1 MDSQKR
7 RSKAPKGILWYL
19 GEHPDL
25 LQRYTD
31 LPGLLRRMVHLIKGK
46 IEQARQAL
54 RYMGRE
60 KLARRFPESEIFKN
74 FVYDGFCGAFT
85 RKNRKIFNRAVN
97 ADVNSVLRYAESQR
111 VKSFR

>member
-31 LPGLLRRMVHLIKGK
+31 LPGLLRRMVHLILSL
-46 IEQARQAL
+46 IH
-54 RYMGRE
+54 
-60 KLARRFPESEIFKN
+60 I
-74 FVYDGFCGAFT
+74 
-85 RKNRKIFNRAVN
+85 
-97 ADVNSVLRYAESQR
+97 
-111 VKSFR
+111 